1 MNDFLITFN
10 FEGYISPTFFWK
22 SLFKKEEIKT
32 ISFLRFSKNTVK
44 KNAIFVSIA
53 LTVDDN

>member
-22 SLFKKEEIKT
+22 SLFKKEEIK

>member
-1 MNDFLITFN
+1 MNDFLVTFI

-44 KNAIFVSIA
+44 KTQY
-53 LTVDDN
+53 L